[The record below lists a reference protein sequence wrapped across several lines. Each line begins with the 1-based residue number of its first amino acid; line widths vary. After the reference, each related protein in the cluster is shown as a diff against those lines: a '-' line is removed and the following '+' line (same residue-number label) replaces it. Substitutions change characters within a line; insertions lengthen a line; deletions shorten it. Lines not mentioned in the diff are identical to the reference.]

1 MALKKKASLLTKYK
15 TALDGLETIH
25 FAGKVTRVTGQL
37 IEADGPQSVV
47 GECCKIRLF
56 DESQI
61 SCEVVGFNS
70 DKVQLMA
77 YDNIEGIEK
86 GCEVIATGAPLSV
99 GVSDS
104 LLGRVIDSQGL
115 PMDGKGPIVAKSYA
129 SIFNKPPHVMNRQPI
144 TKRLLTGIRAID
156 FMTPV
161 AKGQRMGIFSGSGVG
176 KSTLMGMIARNT
188 NADINVIAL
197 IGERGREVLDMVRR
211 DLGEEGLARSVVVVS
226 TSDTPALARVR
237 GAYVAMAIAEY
248 FRDQGKDVMMLFDSV
263 TRLAMAQREIGLAI
277 GEPSA
282 TKGYT
287 PSVSVVLQKL
297 LERCGTSL
305 VGSITGF
312 FTVLVEADDMDDY
325 VVDTVRGII
334 DGHIVLNRQLA
345 NSYHYPAIDVLA
357 SLSRLTSSVSSKEE
371 QRGAG
376 KLRQL
381 ISLYREKEDLIN
393 VGAYSPGSNF
403 LLDEAVNKINAINSF
418 LQQGEFEQ
426 EPYIVTLKKAGYLV
440 GQDYRAL
447 GTSYQTDIN
456 NPSEWDEIDVGSIA
470 QTVYAPQGVAP
481 VQNGQLA
488 NSYQAAALASAQM
501 NSDRAR
507 IQFQAPATLAQG
519 RA

>member
-1 MALKKKASLLTKYK
+1 MASKKRASLLTKYK
-15 TALDGLETIH
+15 NLVDGIETIC
-25 FAGKVTRVTGQL
+25 FAGKVVRVTGQL

-56 DESQI
+56 DDRQI
-61 SCEVVGFNS
+61 ACEVVGFNK
-70 DKVQLMA
+70 DRVQLMA

-86 GCEVIATGAPLSV
+86 GCEVIATGSPLSV
-99 GVSDS
+99 AVSHS
-104 LLGRVIDSQGL
+104 LLGRVIDSQGQ
-115 PMDGKGPIVAKSYA
+115 PIDGKGPIGDGTFY
-129 SIFNKPPHVMNRQPI
+129 SIFNRPPSVMSRQPI
-144 TKRLLTGIRAID
+144 TKRLFTGIRAVD

-176 KSTLMGMIARNT
+176 KSTLIGMIARNT

-287 PSVSVVLQKL
+287 PSVSVVLQKI
-297 LERCGTSL
+297 LERCGTAAI
-305 VGSITGF
+305 GSITGF

-334 DGHIVLNRQLA
+334 DGHIVLDRSLA

-357 SLSRLTSSVSSKEE
+357 SLSRLTSSVSTKEE
-371 QRGAG
+371 QKGAG

-381 ISLYREKEDLIN
+381 LSLYKEKEDLIN

-403 LLDEAVNKINAINSF
+403 LLDEAVNKIGAINSF

-426 EPYIVTLKKAGYLV
+426 EPYIVTLKKASYLV
-440 GQDYRAL
+440 NQDYRPLAPLYGGDDYNEAL
-447 GTSYQTDIN
+447 
-456 NPSEWDEIDVGSIA
+456 WDEIEVGALA
-470 QTVYAPQGVAP
+470 QNLYQPQGVGMM
-481 VQNGQLA
+481 QNSQLA
-488 NSYQAAALASAQM
+488 NNYQAAALASNQM
-501 NSDRAR
+501 SSDRAR
-507 IQFQAPATLAQG
+507 IQFQPQSTLKRG
-519 RA
+519 RP